1 MLCFGA
7 FLLRKEDNATFYTYP
22 FNNNAPM
29 RICFFLIF
37 APSKTNFTTIN
48 QGVSLFGVV
57 PSYLYMAI

>member
-1 MLCFGA
+1 MLCLGA
-7 FLLRKEDNATFYTYP
+7 FLLKKTVHATFYTYL

-48 QGVSLFGVV
+48 QGVSLFGAA
-57 PSYLYMAI
+57 PPYLYMAI

>member
-1 MLCFGA
+1 MLCLGA
-7 FLLRKEDNATFYTYP
+7 FLLKKTVHATFYTYL

-48 QGVSLFGVV
+48 QGVSLF
-57 PSYLYMAI
+57 